1 MAKKST
7 PAPAPLTFDLPVS
20 LLAKLEAQR
29 KKLGLGS
36 ISEVVRLAIDSFD
49 LSAYESS
56 SEEHRQVSVRLSSQA
71 KTSLSKAARKQK
83 VSIGELVR
91 AAVEALPAGKKT
103 RK

>member
-20 LLAKLEAQR
+20 LLAKLETQR

-36 ISEVVRLAIDSFD
+36 ISEVVRLAVDSFD
-49 LSAYESS
+49 LTGYESTA
-56 SEEHRQVSVRLSSQA
+56 EEHRQVSVRLSAQA
-71 KTSLSKAARKQK
+71 KTALGKAARKQK

-91 AAVEALPAGKKT
+91 AAVDALPAKKA

>member
-20 LLAKLEAQR
+20 LLAKIEAQR

-36 ISEVVRLAIDSFD
+36 ISEVVRLAVDSYD
-49 LSAYESS
+49 PTSYESEA
-56 SEEHRQVSVRLSSQA
+56 EEHRQVSVRISAQA
-71 KTSLSKAARKQK
+71 KTALGKAARKQK
-83 VSIGELVR
+83 VSVGELVR
-91 AAVEALPAGKKT
+91 AAVEALPAKKT

>member
-36 ISEVVRLAIDSFD
+36 ISEVVRQAVDAFD
-49 LSAYESS
+49 LAAYESS
-56 SEEHRQVSVRLSSQA
+56 AEEHRQVSVRLSAQA
-71 KTSLSKAARKQK
+71 KTALSKAARKQK

-91 AAVEALPAGKKT
+91 AAVDALPAKKA

>member
-20 LLAKLEAQR
+20 LLTKLETQR

-36 ISEVVRLAIDSFD
+36 ISEVVRLAVDSFD
-49 LSAYESS
+49 LLSYESDA
-56 SEEHRQVSVRLSSQA
+56 EEHRQVSVRLSAQS
-71 KTSLSKAARKQK
+71 KTALSKAARKQK

-91 AAVEALPAGKKT
+91 AAVDALPAKKA
-103 RK
+103 KK